1 MADLIHISAEQRDAL
16 GKLASVLPSDAYLA
30 GGIAVSARLGHR
42 TSLDL
47 DVFMTTS
54 DPASSIDALAAI
66 EDARIVTRA
75 PGTVHVEVDE
85 VPGSLLRY
93 PYPLLCPV
101 ERVPGLALPAASV
114 VDLTAMKLSAIAGR
128 GTAKDFWD
136 LHALLRHRGI
146 GLFGA
151 LEEFE
156 RKFAAEDLGSVVRSL
171 AYFGDAEASPL
182 PLGLT
187 QQHWMAIK
195 ADVRRWVEAL

>member
-1 MADLIHISAEQRDAL
+1 MVDLTRIRDEQRDAL
-16 GKLASVLPSDAYLA
+16 AKLASVLPPDAYLA

-54 DPASSIDALAAI
+54 DPTSSIDALAAI
-66 EDARIVTRA
+66 GAARIVSRA

-93 PYPLLCPV
+93 PYPLLCSV

-128 GTAKDFWD
+128 GAAKDFWD
-136 LHALLRHRGI
+136 LHALLGHRGI
-146 GLFGA
+146 ELSAA

-171 AYFGDAEASPL
+171 AYFGDADAEPL
-182 PLGLT
+182 PIGLT
-187 QQHWMAIK
+187 QEHWVTIK
-195 ADVRRWVEAL
+195 ADIRRWVEAL